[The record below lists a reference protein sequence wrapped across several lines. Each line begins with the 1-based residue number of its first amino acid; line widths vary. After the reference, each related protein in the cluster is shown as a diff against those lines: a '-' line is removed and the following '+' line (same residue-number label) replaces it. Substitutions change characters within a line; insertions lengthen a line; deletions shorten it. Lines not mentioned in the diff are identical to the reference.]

1 MLAATLIAS
10 ASIFHGT
17 PVPPEQAPWLVTL
30 TTRGPFCGG
39 ALIAPDRVLTAA
51 HCVPGADP
59 DRVSVRIRGVR
70 QRVARRALPH
80 DLPRD
85 PLARGPEQSERVG
98 DGRRPR
104 GDRAQARR

>member
-1 MLAATLIAS
+1 MIAAALLAS

-51 HCVPGADP
+51 HCVEGADP
-59 DRVSVRIRGVR
+59 GPR
-70 QRVARRALPH
+70 QRAHRRRPPRLARRALPH
-80 DLPRD
+80 DVPRD
-85 PLARGPEQSERVG
+85 PLARATRTT
-98 DGRRPR
+98 RAPR
-104 GDRAQARR
+104 APSTTSR